1 MDTSDPRI
9 VIYEFLRDLPDTIR
23 TEELMKVCMYCTDK
37 TDISNPEDFI
47 NIVREFL
54 MRPGFSS
61 AGAILAVRAVIDYN
75 FVDLHINL
83 DKSEKIL
90 KHLVASKPNFPDAG
104 LLAFPMRKRHY
115 SAANDRW
122 KKLRAGP
129 LSDRSV
135 RHFLDVR
142 SNPLMGEGT

>member
-1 MDTSDPRI
+1 MDASDPRI

-23 TEELMKVCMYCTDK
+23 TEELLKVCMYCTDK
-37 TDISNPEDFI
+37 TDIQKPEEFI
-47 NIVREFL
+47 NIVHDFL
-54 MRPGFSS
+54 MRPGLSS
-61 AGAILAVRAVIDYN
+61 AGAILGARAVIDYN

-83 DKSEKIL
+83 DKAEKTL
-90 KHLVASKPNFPDAG
+90 KYLVATNPDFPDAG

-115 SAANDRW
+115 FAANDQW

-129 LSDRSV
+129 LPDRSI
-135 RHFLDVR
+135 RYFLDIR